1 MKKILFTAALAALML
16 SSCGGGGGTDMGS
29 DYYISEAEKRVPAVQ
44 HEIFGEVPTL
54 AIRYY
59 EALSML
65 DSVSKVERD
74 NISATAN
81 NDNYEEVAKKLEE
94 LKAGEEAVE
103 SELSQHYKAKIN
115 EAAKTV
121 IGKEIPVKA
130 EPSVYSAAK
139 MVVAGVKAD
148 DHGGVDILANA
159 SLTAAR
165 KLKTLG
171 GHYTTLSWKWLDASG
186 NKLGTGGVQYFDKA
200 FNAGDEVKLDTIRL
214 AARDKAPQISS
225 TVFSDK

>member
-81 NDNYEEVAKKLEE
+81 NDN
-94 LKAGEEAVE
+94 
-103 SELSQHYKAKIN
+103 
-115 EAAKTV
+115 
-121 IGKEIPVKA
+121 
-130 EPSVYSAAK
+130 
-139 MVVAGVKAD
+139 
-148 DHGGVDILANA
+148 
-159 SLTAAR
+159 
-165 KLKTLG
+165 
-171 GHYTTLSWKWLDASG
+171 
-186 NKLGTGGVQYFDKA
+186 
-200 FNAGDEVKLDTIRL
+200 
-214 AARDKAPQISS
+214 
-225 TVFSDK
+225 

>member
-1 MKKILFTAALAALML
+1 
-16 SSCGGGGGTDMGS
+16 MGS

-65 DSVSKVERD
+65 DSVSEVERD

-225 TVFSDK
+225 IVFSDK